1 MLTRA
6 RDLVAEKVRLLDE
19 VLGRTFSAPRSVLI
33 ADVCRTT
40 RLFQGTGNGGMAT
53 SESDA
58 DFESADEELGRGAP
72 VKRNTRVTAYR
83 TTVDSESDDDTEYV
97 QHAPCGST
105 EWQRSEILRT
115 TSDAL
120 TSRETLIDN
129 KSDKIDDVKVESGV
143 RIAKSVGCVGK
154 TSDKREIT
162 SLFESG
168 GSTQS
173 LSTSAI
179 SAKSEVAESAVES
192 GKSVASGAMFEIEDT
207 KTVLTDKE
215 IFQTKSRDTSC
226 QLDTK
231 KLGTKLAKDN
241 VDECSVA
248 GVTMEQ
254 EDKYSAKCSNEKSL
268 LSVTEDTEYKSEE
281 KSKTQVAGNQSKPS
295 SDLSEMDVPEELK
308 SNKKFK
314 EVFQPEGWEG
324 LGDDIELPDELT
336 EEKLQPVLQRLSLG
350 ANKEESQD
358 ESSLGS
364 WGSWGNWGVTSFI
377 NTATASVSTL
387 TSHVSQGLTLLEDT
401 MGGAQELEKRD
412 AITAIDGTIIN
423 SILFMWHL

>member
-1 MLTRA
+1 
-6 RDLVAEKVRLLDE
+6 
-19 VLGRTFSAPRSVLI
+19 
-33 ADVCRTT
+33 
-40 RLFQGTGNGGMAT
+40 MAT

-58 DFESADEELGRGAP
+58 DFESADEEMSRGASA
-72 VKRNTRVTAYR
+72 KRNTRVTACR

-97 QHAPCGST
+97 RHAPRSST
-105 EWQRSEILRT
+105 NWQRRSEALRT
-115 TSDAL
+115 TSDDA
-120 TSRETLIDN
+120 SRKTLIGD

-143 RIAKSVGCVGK
+143 RIAESVGK
-154 TSDKREIT
+154 TSDKREVT

-179 SAKSEVAESAVES
+179 SAKSEVAESAVDS
-192 GKSVASGAMFEIEDT
+192 SKSVAPDVMFKIEDT
-207 KTVLTDKE
+207 KTVADKE
-215 IFQTKSRDTSC
+215 ISQTKPRDAFC

-241 VDECSVA
+241 VGVT

-254 EDKYSAKCSNEKSL
+254 EDKNSAECSNEKSL
-268 LSVTEDTEYKSEE
+268 LSVTKDMEHRPEE
-281 KSKTQVAGNQSKPS
+281 KSKTQVAGNQFKPS
-295 SDLSEMDVPEELK
+295 SDLSEVDMPEELK

-358 ESSLGS
+358 ENSLGNWS
-364 WGSWGNWGVTSFI
+364 SWGNWGVTSLI

-401 MGGAQELEKRD
+401 IGGAQDSAELEKQD
-412 AITAIDGTIIN
+412 AIDGTMFNIMFNIN
-423 SILFMWHL
+423 SILFTWHIFYFRIGCISYTVYTVKQSIYIIVI